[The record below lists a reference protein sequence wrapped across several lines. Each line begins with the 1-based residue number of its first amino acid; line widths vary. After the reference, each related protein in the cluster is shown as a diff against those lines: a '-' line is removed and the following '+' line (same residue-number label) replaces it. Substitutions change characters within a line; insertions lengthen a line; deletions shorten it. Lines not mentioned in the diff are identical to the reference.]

1 MRVRGFIP
9 FIPLLF
15 FIFWESGAMHQ
26 YSQLITPMYIVSLI
40 SALSLLLCFS
50 LRRLGD
56 ARIVAIP
63 IFFMAFFLINP
74 VPYIFLLLIL
84 SYYYYGN
91 DFLLKSIFILSP
103 LTAVEGLGIAL
114 DLKFVLLI
122 TFLFFLISISNEFA
136 DARRIRPKPLT
147 ILLFYAP
154 LIFLLLSLSTFD
166 PLSHEKNGT
175 IAYDGYHH
183 KVESALFENDSLTN
197 STLRYLDSIGYN
209 TRMLNSPISPDSLR
223 DLSILVIETPEKG
236 FTPLEIGY
244 LMDFVDDGGGL
255 FILGDHT
262 NLLDCYLNL
271 NPILEK
277 FGLHLNFDY
286 SMLWEPHF
294 PSLASYD
301 STEETAG
308 GTLMVNRSDALI
320 FYALKYTT
328 WADKGDWN
336 AQSRAY
342 LGNVIPD
349 GDEDYGFLPICA
361 SVNFGKG
368 RIIAI
373 ANSDSFSGPNLI
385 YNYGFV
391 GKVISYLNHENS
403 FFKSIWF
410 RLILV
415 LLLLVGIFAARLS
428 VITPM
433 VLSLSIV
440 LLVLLIVQAQALAP
454 TASAP
459 GNKIALDVG
468 HANLEGYGDPHK
480 YKNVFFAIFSQHYG
494 FNPMLVKKVTKDV
507 SDCKAYVSMGPTN
520 QFNEREVDLLSEF
533 VTGGGTL
540 IVFDGYHSEIGA
552 DPSNYAA
559 NSLLSAFDMS
569 LNGTLLGEIMYFNYT
584 TWNYHLPYMRDTKL
598 YATPLNSSLTQGIS
612 GNINLYSAVEIL
624 GGDPVALYNSSVVI
638 ASKKVGRGQVIV
650 IGDHTIFRNFVSYEP
665 VFSYPDPGFK
675 RLLENIF
682 ISIGGKEQN
691 GI

>member
-15 FIFWESGAMHQ
+15 FILWESGAIHQ
-26 YSQLITPMYIVSLI
+26 YFRLITPMYIVSLI
-40 SALSLLLCFS
+40 SALSLLIYFS
-50 LRRLGD
+50 MGRLGD
-56 ARIVAIP
+56 AKVAAIP
-63 IFFMAFFLINP
+63 IFFMALFLRNP
-74 VPYIFLLLIL
+74 VPYIFILLIL
-84 SYYYYGN
+84 LYYYYGN
-91 DFLLKSIFILSP
+91 GVLLKSIFILLP

-122 TFLFFLISISNEFA
+122 TFLFFFISISNEFE
-136 DARRIRPKPLT
+136 DSRRIKPKPLT
-147 ILLFYAP
+147 ILLFYIP
-154 LIFLLLSLSTFD
+154 LIFLLLSLSTFE
-166 PLSHEKNGT
+166 PLAHEKNG
-175 IAYDGYHH
+175 IVAYDGYHH
-183 KVESALFENDSLTN
+183 KVESALFENDSLTH
-197 STLRYLDSIGYN
+197 STLRYLRSNGYN
-209 TRMLNSPISPDSLR
+209 TKMLSAPISPDSLR
-223 DLSILVIETPEKG
+223 DLSILIIETPEKE
-236 FTPLEIGY
+236 FTSQEIGY
-244 LMDFVDDGGGL
+244 ILDFVDDGGGL
-255 FILGDHT
+255 FVLGDHT
-262 NLLDCYLNL
+262 NLMDCYLNL

-294 PSLASYD
+294 SSLTNFD

-336 AQSRAY
+336 AQNRAY

-349 GDEDYGFLPICA
+349 KDEDYGFLPICA

-373 ANSDSFSGPNLI
+373 ANSDSISGPNLI

-391 GKVISYLNHENS
+391 GKVISYLNYENS

-433 VLSLSIV
+433 ILSLSIV
-440 LLVLLIVQAQALAP
+440 LVIVQAQALVP
-454 TASAP
+454 VTSAP
-459 GNKIALDVG
+459 ENMIALDVG
-468 HANLEGYGDPHK
+468 HANLEGYGDPHQ

-494 FNPMLVKKVTKDV
+494 FNPMLVKKVQKEL
-507 SDCKAYVSMGPTN
+507 SDCKAYVTMGPTS
-520 QFNEREVDLLSEF
+520 QFSEKEVDLLANF

-552 DPSNYAA
+552 DPSNEAA
-559 NSLLSAFDMS
+559 NSLLGAFDMS

-584 TWNYHLPYMRDTKL
+584 TWDYHLPYMKETKI
-598 YATPLNSSLTQGIS
+598 YAKPLNSSLTQGIN
-612 GNINLYSAVEIL
+612 GDINLYSAVEIL
-624 GGDPVALYNSSVVI
+624 GGDPVALYNSTVVI

-650 IGDHTIFRNFVSYEP
+650 IGDHTIFRNFVRYEP
-665 VFSYPDPGFK
+665 VFRYPDPGFK
-675 RLLENIF
+675 KLIENIL
-682 ISIGGKEQN
+682 ISLGGKEQN